1 MDCPR
6 TVRQLQKHG
15 YSIVPDAINQD
26 FCKKIIDFLQSSLQ
40 SESSEQGIRY
50 IKADGYAALIGDGL
64 SVEDG
69 NVRQNRNIEE
79 LLKPLLRSPDLH
91 NISEQYFGRDS
102 LFAART
108 QFIESRRPL
117 SPSRN
122 IPFCP
127 HYDRLRYLKFYFF
140 LVDINSKDGALEVGS
155 LPWVSEVELR
165 RDAQKASGKRW
176 EEISGDVLD
185 GYLGNMMPIEGS
197 AGTLVILDGSQP
209 HQHGLVKSDK
219 VRKVLQIESVPW
231 AEVGFGYNRN
241 LARVEEGSL
250 RIYDRL
256 RRLFWRW

>member
-1 MDCPR
+1 MDCP
-6 TVRQLQKHG
+6 TIVTQLKQHG
-15 YSIVPDAINQD
+15 YSIVPDVIDQD
-26 FCKKIIDFLQSSLQ
+26 FCKKIIEFLQSSLL
-40 SESSEQGIRY
+40 SERNEQGVRY

-69 NVRQNRNIEE
+69 NVKQNCNIEA
-79 LLKPLLRSPDLH
+79 LLKPLLHSPDLRS
-91 NISEQYFGRDS
+91 ISEQYLGRDS

-117 SPSRN
+117 SPSRS

-155 LPWVSEVELR
+155 LPWVSAVELR
-165 RDAQKASGKRW
+165 RNEQKASGKRW

-185 GYLGNMMPIEGS
+185 DYLGSMKPIVGS

-219 VRKVLQIESVPW
+219 VRKVLQIESVPS
-231 AEVGFGYNRN
+231 AEVSFGYNRN
-241 LARVEEGSL
+241 LVGLEANIL
-250 RIYDRL
+250 RIHDKL